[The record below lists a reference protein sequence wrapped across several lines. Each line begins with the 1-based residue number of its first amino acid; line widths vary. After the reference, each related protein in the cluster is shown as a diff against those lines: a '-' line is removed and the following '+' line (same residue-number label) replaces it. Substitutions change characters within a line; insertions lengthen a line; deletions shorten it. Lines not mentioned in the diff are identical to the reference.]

1 MFEDYEGQTTMKTY
15 LLIAGY
21 DYYPGSG
28 TQDWIRCYATEED
41 AKEVVEKL
49 KNDDDEYG
57 SYDWFR
63 IVDLKEWMYD

>member
-1 MFEDYEGQTTMKTY
+1 MKTY

-28 TQDWIRCYATEED
+28 TQDWISCYATEED
-41 AKEVVEKL
+41 AKEAVEKL

-57 SYDWFR
+57 SYDWFK
-63 IVDLKEWMYD
+63 IVDLKEWMYN

>member
-1 MFEDYEGQTTMKTY
+1 MKTY

-28 TQDWIRCYATEED
+28 TQDWIGCYATEED
-41 AKEVVEKL
+41 AKESVEKL
-49 KNDDDEYG
+49 KSDDDEYG
-57 SYDWFR
+57 SYDWFH

>member
-1 MFEDYEGQTTMKTY
+1 MKTY

-28 TQDWIRCYATEED
+28 TQDWIGCYATEED
-41 AKEVVEKL
+41 AKEAVEKL
-49 KNDDDEYG
+49 KNADDDYG
-57 SYDWFR
+57 ADWFK